1 MMVLLP
7 AGFFHKSWDWLFL
20 TWFQS
25 HIRRRSSSG
34 PRGWSALMWPGLCVC
49 TWPGSEEEA
58 PVRDK
63 GALCR
68 PFSGL
73 AQSSRG
79 FHTQAQG
86 LPRAT
91 FENYYLKA
99 VRQFTFCSQKQSSKK
114 GGEGWRETGRVI
126 VGRAWKTAKGGRGQ
140 RENTAWRG
148 EKR

>member
-1 MMVLLP
+1 M
-7 AGFFHKSWDWLFL
+7 
-20 TWFQS
+20 
-25 HIRRRSSSG
+25 
-34 PRGWSALMWPGLCVC
+34 
-49 TWPGSEEEA
+49 PGSEEEA

-126 VGRAWKTAKGGRGQ
+126 VGRAWKTVKGGKGQ
-140 RENTAWRG
+140 RERTQSGKVRRG
-148 EKR
+148 EAETDMDGQTGRLQEEGRASGSHGRWL